1 MTALRASR
9 METIREALAR
19 GPLTVREL
27 CTATGIDQSTLNK
40 TLIAMAKSG
49 LAARKPNLNQS
60 GRQIRQGP
68 KRCPY
73 VWSLA

>member
-1 MTALRASR
+1 MSALRASR
-9 METIREALAR
+9 MEAIREALAS

-27 CTATGIDQSTLNK
+27 CPATGIDQSTLQF
-40 TLIAMAKSG
+40 TLLRMAADG
-49 LAARKPNLNQS
+49 VVARKPNLNQS

-73 VWSLA
+73 VWRLT

>member
-9 METIREALAR
+9 IEAIREALAG

-27 CTATGIDQSTLNK
+27 CPATGIDQSTLNK

-49 LAARKPNLNQS
+49 LVARKPNLNQS

-73 VWSLA
+73 VWRLT